1 MHKRIPYTDPLVE
14 LLDCI
19 EDAVQL
25 LAFDYFSA
33 AGDELR
39 RAEALLQ
46 GALSDWR
53 GEDAELTRRWLRQ
66 AVLPGCGSA
75 TQARRGHCAGA
86 LWRARRAVR
95 RHWLAR
101 LGVAW
106 DPYDTA
112 LAAPGS
118 RTALNGDGGNGA
130 AA

>member
-1 MHKRIPYTDPLVE
+1 MHKRIPYNDPLVE

-25 LAFDYFSA
+25 LAFDYFAA

-46 GALSDWR
+46 GALRDWH

-66 AVLPGCGSA
+66 AVLPVGGGV
-75 TQARRGHCAGA
+75 THARRGHCAGA
-86 LWRARRAVR
+86 LWRARRALR

-101 LGVAW
+101 LGIAW

-118 RTALNGDGGNGA
+118 RSALIGISENRPNA
-130 AA
+130 